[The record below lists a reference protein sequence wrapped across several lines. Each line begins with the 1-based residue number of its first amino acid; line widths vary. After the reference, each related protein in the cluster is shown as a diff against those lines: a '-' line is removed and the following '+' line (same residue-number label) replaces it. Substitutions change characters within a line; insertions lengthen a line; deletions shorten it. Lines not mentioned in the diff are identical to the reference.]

1 MIKKFTS
8 ILLILI
14 FILTSATLCGCSSKN
29 FYLYFAIDTMPYNI
43 DPQKAE
49 TYGELLAVRN
59 CFRGLTKYDKNGN
72 AVLDLAK
79 TYTVSNDGLV
89 YTFTLNDATWS
100 NGEKVTADDFLFAV
114 ERATD
119 PITASPNSPL
129 LECISGAA
137 ERLNGNTEAVLG
149 ISSPDPQTIVYTL
162 TKPDSTFLS
171 TLTRAIFMP
180 CNREYFES
188 CGGKYGLDRKH
199 ILTNGTYYV
208 SQWLTDRHLKL
219 SLAKEVSERQN
230 IAENVFLTVSAK
242 NKTNVQRIIDR
253 EVGITVDSLNDYSK
267 IDTSKF
273 TVYASYLKSY
283 CLVIN
288 PNTDFGANTNITA
301 AFAQSINHARYTV
314 NMSERFKT
322 ATTVLPENCIVFDSN
337 IDTLSTPKYSFEYDA
352 EKSRNDFLTALK
364 ELPGKKLPDIQVL
377 TVDSPEIKTIL
388 TNIVSQWQ
396 SNLGAYVN
404 IKTVSTETELN
415 ETVNEGNFTIALVPF
430 SGNAYEILKRFSDTS
445 SALYLNDPKFDLAVQ
460 KLHISNDSESARA
473 SVNTCLQILS
483 DNSRIIPIINTPTA
497 FIYDIEY
504 ENVRFS
510 IIDGTVDFSC
520 IYKK

>member
-1 MIKKFTS
+1 MIKKLSS

-14 FILTSATLCGCSSKN
+14 LIFSSFTLCGCSSKN

-59 CFRGLTKYDKNGN
+59 CFRGLTKYDKNGKI
-72 AVLDLAK
+72 VLDLAK
-79 TYTVSNDGLV
+79 DYTVSSNGLT
-89 YTFTLNDATWS
+89 YTFTLNDANWN
-100 NGEKVTADDFLFAV
+100 NGEKITSDDFLFAI

-119 PITASPNSPL
+119 PVTASPNSPL

-137 ERLNGNTEAVLG
+137 ERLSGNSAAILG
-149 ISSPDPQTIVYTL
+149 VSSPDPKTVVYTL

-180 CNREYFES
+180 CNREYFNG

-219 SLAKEVSERQN
+219 SLAEEVSEREN
-230 IAENVFLTVSAK
+230 IAENIFLTVSAK
-242 NKTNVQRIIDR
+242 NKTNVQRIIDH
-253 EVGITVDSLNDYSK
+253 EVGITVDGVNDYSMV
-267 IDTSKF
+267 DTSKF
-273 TVYASYLKSY
+273 TVSASYLKSY

-288 PNTDFGANTNITA
+288 PNTDFGANSKITA
-301 AFAQSINHARYTV
+301 AFAKSINHGRYSV
-314 NMSERFKT
+314 NMSERFRT
-322 ATTVLPENCIVFDSN
+322 ADTVLPENCIIFDGSTN
-337 IDTLSTPKYSFEYDA
+337 IQSAPKYAFEYNA
-352 EKSRNDFLTALK
+352 ETSRSEFLAALK
-364 ELPGKKLPDIQVL
+364 EFPGKKLPEIQVL

-415 ETVNEGNFTIALVPF
+415 KAINNGDFTIAFIPF
-430 SGNAYEILKRFSDTS
+430 SGTAYEILKRFSDAS
-445 SALYLNDPKFDLAVQ
+445 SALYLNEPDFDRAVQ
-460 KLHISNDSESARA
+460 ELHYSNSGESAKIA
-473 SVNTCLQILS
+473 VNTCLQILS

-497 FIYDIEY
+497 FIYDKEY
-504 ENVRFS
+504 KNVEFS
-510 IIDGTVDFSC
+510 KLDGTVAFSY

>member
-1 MIKKFTS
+1 MIKKITS

-59 CFRGLTKYDKNGN
+59 CFRGLTKYDKDGK
-72 AVLDLAK
+72 VILDLAK
-79 TYTVSNDGLV
+79 NYTVSDDGLV
-89 YTFTLNDATWS
+89 YTFTLNDTNWN
-100 NGEKVTADDFLFAV
+100 NGEKVTSDDFLFAV

-119 PITASPNSPL
+119 PITASPDFPL

-137 ERLNGNTEAVLG
+137 ERLSGNSEVTLG
-149 ISSPDPQTIVYTL
+149 VSSPDPKTVVYTL

-171 TLTRAIFMP
+171 TLTRAVFMP

-219 SLAKEVSERQN
+219 SLAEEVSERKS

-253 EVGITVDSLNDYSK
+253 EVGITVDGINDYSK
-267 IDTSKF
+267 IDAGKF

-288 PNTDFGANTNITA
+288 PNTDFGANLKITA

-322 ATTVLPENCIVFDSN
+322 ANTVLPENCIVFDGS
-337 IDTLSTPKYSFEYDA
+337 IDMQSAPKYLFEYDA
-352 EKSRNDFLTALK
+352 EKSRDDFLAALK
-364 ELPGKKLPDIQVL
+364 EFPDKKLPDIQVL

-404 IKTVSTETELN
+404 IKTVSTEAELN
-415 ETVNEGNFTIALVPF
+415 EAVNSGNFTIALIPF
-430 SGNAYEILKRFSDTS
+430 SGTAYEILKRFSDAS
-445 SALYLNDPKFDLAVQ
+445 SPLYLNEPDFDRALQ
-460 KLHISNDSESARA
+460 ELYYSNNGESAKA
-473 SVNTCLQILS
+473 AVNTCLKILS
-483 DNSRIIPIINTPTA
+483 DNSRVIPIISTPTA
-497 FIYDIEY
+497 FIYDSEY
-504 ENVRFS
+504 KNVRFS
-510 IIDGTVDFSC
+510 ITDSTIDFSY

>member
-1 MIKKFTS
+1 MFKKLTS
-8 ILLILI
+8 VLIILI
-14 FILTSATLCGCSSKN
+14 FLISSATLCGCSGKN

-59 CFRGLTKYDKNGN
+59 CFKGLTKYDKAGN
-72 AVLDLAK
+72 VVLDLAK
-79 TYTVSNDGLV
+79 DYTVSNDGRT
-89 YTFTLNDATWS
+89 YTFTLNDANWK
-100 NGEKVTADDFLFAV
+100 NGEKVTSDDFIFAI

-119 PITASPNSPL
+119 PVTTSPNSPL

-137 ERLNGNTEAVLG
+137 ERLNGNPEAILG
-149 ISSPDPQTIVYTL
+149 VSSPNPETVVYTL

-171 TLTRAIFMP
+171 TLTQAIFMP
-180 CNREYFES
+180 CNRKYFDN

-219 SLAKEVSERQN
+219 SLSEDVSEREN

-253 EVGITVDSLNDYSK
+253 EVGITVDSVNDYSK
-267 IDTSKF
+267 IDADKF
-273 TVYASYLKSY
+273 TVSALYLKSY

-288 PNTDFGANTNITA
+288 PNTDFGANSKITT
-301 AFAQSINHARYTV
+301 AFAKSINHGIYSV
-314 NMSERFKT
+314 NMSERFKS
-322 ATTVLPENCIVFDSN
+322 ANTVLPENCIIFNDNTN
-337 IDTLSTPKYSFEYDA
+337 IQSVPKYAFEYDA
-352 EKSRNDFLTALK
+352 ETSRSEFLAALK
-364 ELPGKKLPDIQVL
+364 ELPGKRLPDIQVL
-377 TVDSPEIKTIL
+377 TVNSPEIKTIL

-404 IKTVSTETELN
+404 IKTVSTEVELN
-415 ETVNEGNFTIALVPF
+415 EAVNNGNFTIALVPF
-430 SGNAYEILKRFSDTS
+430 SGNAFEILKRFSDTS
-445 SALYLNDPKFDLAVQ
+445 SSLYLNDPDFDTAVQ
-460 KLHISNDSESARA
+460 KLHNSNDNDSAKA
-473 SVNTCLQILS
+473 AVNTCLHILS
-483 DNSRIIPIINTPTA
+483 VNSRIIPIINTPTA
-497 FIYDIEY
+497 FIYDSEY
-504 ENVRFS
+504 KNVRFS
-510 IIDGTVDFSC
+510 MTDGTVDFSY